1 MTALRPPDDARPD
14 YARTRGRYYDGERD
28 HCAQHYRRTG
38 AADSFGRRGLAC
50 ATRVSWDPQQYARF
64 AAPRLRPA
72 LDLVARIPL
81 ERPRSVVDLGCGTGN
96 VTRILR
102 QRWAGAAI
110 TGIDGSPQM
119 LAEARRSDASI
130 AWEQVDVAVW
140 NPPGEF
146 DLVFSNAALHWL
158 DGHPALFAR
167 LSRKVAAGGVLAVQM
182 PRNFN
187 APSHTL
193 MHELAS
199 SAPWRDALA
208 ARLRPQPVL
217 APEAYYGLL
226 AASARTLDIWETEYL
241 QVLEGEN
248 PVAEWTKGTWLA
260 PLLAALAPD
269 ARAAFEAEYRSR
281 VAQAYPRRPD
291 GKTLFP
297 FRRLFI
303 VAGF

>member
-1 MTALRPPDDARPD
+1 M
-14 YARTRGRYYDGERD
+14 
-28 HCAQHYRRTG
+28 
-38 AADSFGRRGLAC
+38 
-50 ATRVSWDPQQYARF
+50 SWDPQQYARF
-64 AAPRLRPA
+64 AGQRLRPA
-72 LDLVARIPL
+72 LDLIARIPI
-81 ERPRSVVDLGCGTGN
+81 ENPQTVVDLGCGTGN

-102 QRWAGAAI
+102 ERWPRASI

-119 LAEARRSDASI
+119 LAEARKLEVGL
-130 AWEQVDVAVW
+130 AWEHCELAAW
-140 NPPGEF
+140 TPPAKF

-167 LSRKVAAGGVLAVQM
+167 LCRNVAAGGVLAVQM
-182 PRNFN
+182 PRNFG

-193 MHELAS
+193 MHELAAS
-199 SAPWRDALA
+199 PPWREALA
-208 ARLRPQPVL
+208 DLLRPQPVL
-217 APEAYYGLL
+217 APEAYYDLL
-226 AASARTLDIWETEYL
+226 APHARSLDIWEADYL

-260 PLLAALAPD
+260 PLLAALAPP
-269 ARAAFEAEYRSR
+269 ARAAFEAEYRRR
-281 VAQAYPRRPD
+281 VARAYPQRPD